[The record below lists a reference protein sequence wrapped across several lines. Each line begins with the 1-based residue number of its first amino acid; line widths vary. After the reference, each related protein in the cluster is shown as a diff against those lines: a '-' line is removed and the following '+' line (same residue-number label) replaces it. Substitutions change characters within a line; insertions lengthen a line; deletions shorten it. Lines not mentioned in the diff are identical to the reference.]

1 LLPLPIPDGKWEVV
15 TVDFV
20 VSLPRTA
27 SGFDAVCVFV
37 DKLTKMCHLCPTT
50 SEATAEDTAKLF
62 VDYVWRYHG
71 LPRKLVSDRGT
82 QFVSSVFRGICSL
95 LHINQ
100 GLSSAFHPESDGQT
114 ERLNMVMEETLRHYV
129 NPTQDDWDRWLAVV
143 EFALNNS
150 VHSSTQATPFF
161 LNYGR
166 HPNTPLSLQTPRMK
180 SATVPS
186 AVKLLLTCM
195 MLLLKPKSAW

>member
-1 LLPLPIPDGKWEVV
+1 MWYKGHQIVVPNCTELKSQILHECHDAPYSGHGGFHKTQRAVTRQFWWPHLSKDVAEYVRTCDLCQRNKSAHTKPAGKLLPLPIPDGKWEVV

-62 VDYVWRYHG
+62 VDSVWRYHG

-100 GLSSAFHPESDGQT
+100 GLSSAFHPGSDGQT
-114 ERLNMVMEETLRHYV
+114 
-129 NPTQDDWDRWLAVV
+129 
-143 EFALNNS
+143 
-150 VHSSTQATPFF
+150 
-161 LNYGR
+161 
-166 HPNTPLSLQTPRMK
+166 
-180 SATVPS
+180 
-186 AVKLLLTCM
+186 
-195 MLLLKPKSAW
+195 